1 MIKERRR
8 GFDKEKPLFLLLLPL
23 VLHHPRPSLFTT
35 PEPQKGGGSLLNPPC
50 PSLPPSLCPSER
62 SNVIGCWPAVADV
75 NVQNWR
81 QQVWILLPYCLSFL
95 FSLFSFL
102 FLLSSWF
109 HQLLPS
115 PPSFLPRALLAL
127 FFFLVLLRI
136 TADRLRLDTLKRIS
150 EASRPVHQIENDGS
164 VSEIHRPEAGLSGIP
179 RNHGQASRRI
189 PHRLEQQSWSF
200 FFLLLAFSLSECRRE
215 HTNG

>member
-102 FLLSSWF
+102 FSLFSFSCLLGF
-109 HQLLPS
+109 INCFLLLLPS
-115 PPSFLPRALLAL
+115 FLARYWRYSF
-127 FFFLVLLRI
+127 
-136 TADRLRLDTLKRIS
+136 S
-150 EASRPVHQIENDGS
+150 
-164 VSEIHRPEAGLSGIP
+164 
-179 RNHGQASRRI
+179 
-189 PHRLEQQSWSF
+189 
-200 FFLLLAFSLSECRRE
+200 
-215 HTNG
+215 

>member
-102 FLLSSWF
+102 FSLSLVFLVSSTASF
-109 HQLLPS
+109 S
-115 PPSFLPRALLAL
+115 SFLPSSRVIGVIL
-127 FFFLVLLRI
+127 FLSVI
-136 TADRLRLDTLKRIS
+136 ADYR
-150 EASRPVHQIENDGS
+150 GS
-164 VSEIHRPEAGLSGIP
+164 FKA
-179 RNHGQASRRI
+179 
-189 PHRLEQQSWSF
+189 
-200 FFLLLAFSLSECRRE
+200 
-215 HTNG
+215 